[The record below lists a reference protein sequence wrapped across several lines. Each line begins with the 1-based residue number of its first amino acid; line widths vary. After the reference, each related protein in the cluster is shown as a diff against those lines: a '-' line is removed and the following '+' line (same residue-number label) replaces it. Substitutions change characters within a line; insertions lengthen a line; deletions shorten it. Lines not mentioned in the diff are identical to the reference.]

1 VPYREKKIYSGKIL
15 EVDIYPIS
23 IQERK
28 QKRKKKEKVSLPK
41 QKNLNDKNA
50 RKHLTRLINTN
61 FTDKDLA
68 VHLTYSNNSLPSSE
82 EEAKKD
88 ITNFLRR
95 VKHYRKKNNLEDLK
109 YIAVI
114 EYREQEEKKKP
125 IRIHHHL
132 IINSMDRDRVEE
144 LWGKGRANADRL
156 KSDEYGYEALA
167 KYITKDPKGS
177 KRWTQS
183 RNLKQPIVKVN
194 DFRISKRKAESMA
207 RNNEDRAYFEKMYP
221 GYIFTECRGTPNDI
235 LGCTYINIK
244 MRKRE

>member
-1 VPYREKKIYSGKIL
+1 MPYREKKIYSGKIL

-28 QKRKKKEKVSLPK
+28 QKRKKKEKESLPK

-50 RKHLTRLINTN
+50 KKHLIRLINTN

-68 VHLTYSNNSLPSSE
+68 VHLTYDNKSLPSSE
-82 EEAKKD
+82 EEARKD
-88 ITNFLRR
+88 VTNFLRR
-95 VKHYRKKNNLEDLK
+95 LKHYRKKNNLEDLK
-109 YIAVI
+109 YIAVV
-114 EYREQEEKKKP
+114 EYRGQVEGKNP

-132 IINSMDRDRVEE
+132 IINSMDRDKVEE

-156 KSDEYGYEALA
+156 KEDEYGYEALGR
-167 KYITKDPKGS
+167 YITKDPKGS

-183 RNLKQPIVKVN
+183 RNLKQPTIKVN
-194 DFRISKRKAESMA
+194 DFKIKKKIANEMVRAP
-207 RNNEDRAYFEKMYP
+207 EDRAYFEKLYP
-221 GYIFTECRGTPNDI
+221 GYIFTECKANTNDV
-235 LGCTYINIK
+235 LGGTYINIK